1 VPERITDNHI
11 VTALPAIRA
20 RQDTERR
27 RGIMAAENGAGNGAK
42 EQPRLQR
49 YYDQQVRAK
58 LLQQFGWSSVMQT
71 PRLEKVVLNVGIGE
85 ASKNAKLLDSVA
97 DELGLIT
104 GQKPTI
110 RRAKKAIS
118 NFGLRQG
125 MPIGVSVTLRRER
138 MWEFVDRFINVS
150 VPRIRDFRGL
160 PSRSFDG
167 RGNYTLGVKEQLIF
181 PEIDYDKVQ
190 KIHGMDITF
199 VTTAVNDEEGLALL
213 RELGMPFR
221 GEMPVQVN
229 A

>member
-1 VPERITDNHI
+1 
-11 VTALPAIRA
+11 
-20 RQDTERR
+20 
-27 RGIMAAENGAGNGAK
+27 MAAENGAASNGERA
-42 EQPRLQR
+42 EPRLKR
-49 YYDQQVRAK
+49 YYDQQVRGK
-58 LLQQFGWSSVMQT
+58 LQQQFGFKSSMQT

-85 ASKNAKLLDSVA
+85 AAKNAKLLDSVA

-138 MWEFVDRFINVS
+138 MWEFVDRFINVA

-167 RGNYTLGVKEQLIF
+167 RGNYTLGIKEQLIF
-181 PEIDYDKVQ
+181 PEINYDKVQ
-190 KIHGMDITF
+190 KIHGMDISF
-199 VTTAVNDEEGLALL
+199 VTTAAKDEEGLALL

-221 GEMPVQVN
+221 GETPVQVQ